1 MSQLV
6 KFNNSPSLLSVFETI
21 WGNDLPNYEML
32 SKAKLPAVNVKD
44 KDTEYIIEVAA
55 PGFKKEDFSISVENK
70 ILTISAEEKEEKEVK
85 EDKYTRR
92 EFMSSS
98 FTRSFSLPDNI
109 DESQIGGRYDDG
121 VLYVRI
127 PKLQEKAPE
136 KKKIP
141 LN

>member
-6 KFNNSPSLLSVFETI
+6 KFNSTPSLLSVFENF
-21 WGNDLPNYEML
+21 WGNDLVNYDML

-44 KDTEYIIEVAA
+44 KDKEYKIEVAA
-55 PGFKKEDFSISVENK
+55 PGFKKEDFSISVENR
-70 ILTISAEEKEEKEVK
+70 ILTISAQENEEKEVK

-92 EFMSSS
+92 EFLSSS
-98 FTRSFSLPDNI
+98 FTRSFSLPEKI
-109 DESQIGGRYDDG
+109 DESQIRGHYDDG
-121 VLYVRI
+121 VLYVTI
-127 PKLQEKAPE
+127 PKGQEKVPE

>member
-6 KFNNSPSLLSVFETI
+6 KFNSTPSLLSVFENF
-21 WGNDLPNYEML
+21 WGNDLVNYDML

-44 KDTEYIIEVAA
+44 KDREYEIEVAA
-55 PGFKKEDFSISVENK
+55 PGFKKEDFSISVENRV
-70 ILTISAEEKEEKEVK
+70 LTISAEENEEKEVK

-92 EFMSSS
+92 EFLSSS
-98 FTRSFSLPDNI
+98 FTRSFSLPENI
-109 DESQIGGRYDDG
+109 DESQIRGHYHDG
-121 VLYVRI
+121 VLYVTI
-127 PKLQEKAPE
+127 PKVQEKVPE

>member
-6 KFNNSPSLLSVFETI
+6 KFNSTPSLLSVFENF
-21 WGNDLPNYEML
+21 WGNDLVNYDML

-44 KDTEYIIEVAA
+44 KDKEYEIEVAA
-55 PGFKKEDFSISVENK
+55 PGFKKEDFSISVENR

-92 EFMSSS
+92 EFLSSS
-98 FTRSFSLPDNI
+98 FTRSFSLPENI
-109 DESQIGGRYDDG
+109 DESQIRGHYDDG
-121 VLYVRI
+121 VLYVTI
-127 PKLQEKAPE
+127 PKGQEKVPD

>member
-6 KFNNSPSLLSVFETI
+6 KFNSTPSLFSVFENL
-21 WGNDLPNYEML
+21 WGNDMLTYDML

-44 KDTEYIIEVAA
+44 KDNEYEIEVAA
-55 PGFKKEDFSISVENK
+55 PGFKKEDFNISVENR
-70 ILTISAEEKEEKEVK
+70 ILTISADETAEKEVK

-98 FTRSFSLPDNI
+98 FSRSFSLPENTDL
-109 DESQIGGRYDDG
+109 SQINGHYDNG
-121 VLYVRI
+121 VLLVTI
-127 PKLQEKAPE
+127 PKLQEKTPE